1 MKKDRFVKIW
11 IWVGL
16 IFLLIFVLFPFYW
29 MFVTSIKP
37 NSEILSS
44 QPTLWPQKVTLNHYK
59 MAWVYGKIGKYFKN
73 SIIIASMTVV
83 LSLLAVVP
91 AAYASIIYRSQVMNI
106 ISSFILFLQM
116 FPGILLLIPLYILM
130 KNYQLIDTY
139 TALVI
144 SYSTFTIP
152 FCYLLTKSYF
162 EGIPRELF
170 EAARIDGCSDNG
182 IFVKIA
188 LPLILPGIMVIGLF
202 SFVLAWCDFM
212 FANTFSNSEATRTL
226 TVGISTLQ
234 GVWTVEWGPLMA
246 AASIATIPILI
257 IFSFAN
263 KYIIEGLTAGAVK
276 G

>member
-16 IFLLIFVLFPFYW
+16 IFLFIFVLFPFYW

-37 NSEILSS
+37 DSEILSS
-44 QPTLWPQKVTLNHYK
+44 QPTLWPQKIIFKHYQK
-59 MAWVYGKIGKYFKN
+59 AWVYGKIGKYFKN

-212 FANTFSNSEATRTL
+212 FANTFSNSEATRTI
-226 TVGISTLQ
+226 TVGVSTLQ

>member
-116 FPGILLLIPLYILM
+116 FPGILLLIPLYIRM

-257 IFSFAN
+257 IFSLAN

>member
-257 IFSFAN
+257 IFSLAN